1 MHLRRRSAM
10 NVFVADEQEESVDVA
25 GVRSLAALVLEKEQ
39 CPPESE
45 VSVILV
51 GEDEMAGYNQRFLD
65 RIGPT
70 DVISLPIEE
79 LVPGRPPGA
88 ASDGPPPLLGDV
100 ILSPSYIRRQAGE
113 LGADFDDE
121 FALMVVHGVLHLLG
135 YDHAGEK
142 DAERMEDRERAI
154 LEAAGRKR
162 R

>member
-1 MHLRRRSAM
+1 MHLRRWSAM
-10 NVFVADEQEESVDVA
+10 NVFVADEQEESVDVT

-65 RIGPT
+65 RTGPT

-88 ASDGPPPLLGDV
+88 ASGGPPPLLGDV

-113 LGADFDDE
+113 LGAAFDDE
-121 FALMVVHGVLHLLG
+121 FALMLVHGVLHLLG

-142 DAERMEDRERAI
+142 DADRMEDRERAI

>member
-1 MHLRRRSAM
+1 M
-10 NVFVADEQEESVDVA
+10 NVFVADEQSEDVDVA
-25 GVRSLAALVLEKEQ
+25 GVRSLAALVLEKEK

-45 VSVILV
+45 VSLLLV
-51 GEDEMAGYNQRFLD
+51 GEEDMAGYHHRFLD
-65 RIGPT
+65 RAGPT

-88 ASDGPPPLLGDV
+88 THDGPPPMLGDV
-100 ILSPSYIRRQAGE
+100 IVAPSYIRRQAAE
-113 LGADFDDE
+113 LGWDFDDE

-135 YDHAGEK
+135 YDHGDDKEAS
-142 DAERMEDRERAI
+142 RMEERERVI

>member
-1 MHLRRRSAM
+1 M
-10 NVFVADEQEESVDVA
+10 NVFVADEQPHTVDAA

-39 CPPESE
+39 CPPDSE

-51 GEDEMAGYNQRFLD
+51 GEEEMAGYNRRFLD
-65 RIGPT
+65 RTGPT

-88 ASDGPPPLLGDV
+88 NSGGPPPMLGDV
-100 ILSPSYIRRQAGE
+100 IVAPSYVRRQAAE
-113 LGADFDDE
+113 LGVDFEDE

-135 YDHAGEK
+135 YDHTGDEEAS
-142 DAERMEDRERAI
+142 RMEERERVI
-154 LEAAGRKR
+154 LEASGRTR